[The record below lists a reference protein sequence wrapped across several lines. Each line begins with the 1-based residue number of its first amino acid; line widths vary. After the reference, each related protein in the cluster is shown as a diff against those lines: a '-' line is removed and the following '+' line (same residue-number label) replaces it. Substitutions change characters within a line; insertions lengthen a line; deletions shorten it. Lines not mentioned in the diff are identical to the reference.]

1 MSMCNQYGFQ
11 SETTNNIRVFGPT
24 TKTAAKERDRSGMRI
39 PTRRLQQQKGAPEGL
54 PEVTNSIGV
63 FRTMT
68 SKTAAKERDRSEKES
83 NGH

>member
-1 MSMCNQYGFQ
+1 
-11 SETTNNIRVFGPT
+11 
-24 TKTAAKERDRSGMRI
+24 MRI
-39 PTRRLQQQKGAPEGL
+39 PTRRIQQEKGAPEGL

-68 SKTAAKERDRSEKES
+68 SKTAAKERDRLEKES